1 MTQNQA
7 CDRVLRFRHEG
18 QSLTCLS
25 AKVNKG
31 IRNNSNAH
39 SNHPV
44 VHFVFSLTT
53 PGKGHSYLM
62 PEASLRLLRPD
73 DLQGAMELS
82 RLAGWNQ
89 TIDDW
94 QMLLR
99 LEPEGCFAIE
109 LDNRIVATTTL
120 LCYGTKLAWIGM
132 VLTRPEYRRRGLA
145 RRLMEA
151 ALGRAAALKIESVKL
166 DATSDGRP
174 LYEKLGFKTEQ
185 IIERWFRDATAEN
198 ASGTTTVLSTT
209 PLPLEIDIDAFG
221 ADRSIL
227 FQELATRN
235 RPHASN
241 DAFCFSRNGSRCNY
255 LGPCV
260 AKDPAFARG
269 VIEETLKGSP
279 PSSWYW
285 DLLNTNKKAL
295 GLAAVLGFVPQRR
308 LERMSIGHRLTKND
322 QMVYAIAGFEL
333 G

>member
-1 MTQNQA
+1 MT
-7 CDRVLRFRHEG
+7 EG
-18 QSLTCLS
+18 Q
-25 AKVNKG
+25 
-31 IRNNSNAH
+31 
-39 SNHPV
+39 
-44 VHFVFSLTT
+44 
-53 PGKGHSYLM
+53 
-62 PEASLRLLRPD
+62 LRLLRSS
-73 DLQGAMELS
+73 DLDGAMELS

-89 TIDDW
+89 TVHDW

-99 LEPEGCFAIE
+99 LEPQGCFAIE

-145 RRLMEA
+145 RRLMEKALECA
-151 ALGRAAALKIESVKL
+151 ATRKVESIKL
-166 DATSDGRP
+166 DATADGQP

-185 IIERWFRDATAEN
+185 IIERWFRDATSKI
-198 ASGTTTVLSTT
+198 ASGTKTAPSTT
-209 PLPLEIDIDAFG
+209 PLPLEIDTGAFG
-221 ADRSIL
+221 ANRSIL

-260 AKDPAFARG
+260 AKDPASARG
-269 VIEETLKGSP
+269 VIEETLRASP
-279 PSSWYW
+279 QSSWYW
-285 DLLNTNKKAL
+285 DLLSTNKKAL

-322 QMVYAIAGFEL
+322 QIIYAIAGFEL